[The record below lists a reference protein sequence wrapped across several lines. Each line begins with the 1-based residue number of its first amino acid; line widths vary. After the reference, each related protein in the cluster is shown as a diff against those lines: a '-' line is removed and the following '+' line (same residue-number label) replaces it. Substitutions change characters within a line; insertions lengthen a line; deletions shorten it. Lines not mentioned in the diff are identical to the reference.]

1 MSIKAYEAYKELQD
15 TPYRIWFKEY
25 DENGNEIGTGV
36 FARSYKNYGNA
47 RHKKQEYYGDSKRY
61 KAIVAKRNP
70 FENYYVEDHCD
81 ICGGIYQRPVDAD
94 GRDQGNDLYLKY
106 RDENDGVIRI
116 HRYICEDCASEIAN
130 FALQRLS
137 TDAKNG

>member
-1 MSIKAYEAYKELQD
+1 MSVYEAYKELQD
-15 TPYRIWFKEY
+15 KPYRIWFKEY
-25 DENGNEIGTGV
+25 DEEGNEIGTGV

-47 RHKKQEYYGDSKRY
+47 RRKKQEYYGDRKKY

-70 FENYYVEDHCD
+70 FVDYHVEERCD

-94 GRDQGNDLYLKY
+94 GHDQGNYLYLKY
-106 RDENDGVIRI
+106 SDENDGVIRI
-116 HRYICEDCASEIAN
+116 YRYICTDCTNEIAN
-130 FALQRLS
+130 FVLQRLS